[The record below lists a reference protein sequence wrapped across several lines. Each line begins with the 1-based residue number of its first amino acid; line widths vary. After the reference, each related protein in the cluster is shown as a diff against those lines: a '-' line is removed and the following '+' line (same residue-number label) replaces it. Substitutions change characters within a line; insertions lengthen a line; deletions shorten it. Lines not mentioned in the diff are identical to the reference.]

1 MALQARAD
9 AVKTTPPLT
18 QVTKRGFVSRLGNR
32 LVFEDEDQG
41 PVPTKSSITIGD
53 KDNKV
58 QIVVDK
64 KNGEIKILCDS
75 TTPPSKIV
83 IEQTGPGGS
92 IAVKATGNI
101 SLEASPQGKVSIK
114 GGAGVS
120 IDGSPGTVEIKGSVI
135 KLN

>member
-1 MALQARAD
+1 M
-9 AVKTTPPLT
+9 
-18 QVTKRGFVSRLGNR
+18 
-32 LVFEDEDQG
+32 
-41 PVPTKSSITIGD
+41 
-53 KDNKV
+53 

-83 IEQTGPGGS
+83 IEQSGPGGS

-120 IDGSPGTVEIKGSVI
+120 IDGSPGTVEIKGSII